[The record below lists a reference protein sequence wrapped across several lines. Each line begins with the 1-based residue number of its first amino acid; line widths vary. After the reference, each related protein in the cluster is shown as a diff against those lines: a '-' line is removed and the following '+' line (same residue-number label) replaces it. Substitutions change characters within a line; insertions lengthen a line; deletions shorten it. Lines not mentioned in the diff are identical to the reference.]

1 MTQDLSPASGHIGVQ
16 DNLPSARRNI
26 EPVFFSGAFDAHDVD
41 VAQLVPWKIRA
52 TKVHAQEL
60 SSAEGVRLLQRLWAR
75 DRHMGLL
82 DPAGVFLMEPY
93 FNFARVPAGEDLI
106 RQGEYG
112 SFMLVLLGGTIAV
125 DRVQPSG
132 ERVHIA
138 DTRPG
143 DILGEMS
150 LLDSGVRFSAC
161 RTATEC
167 QIGVLT
173 AESMDAM
180 IAAEP
185 ETAAALITLLARKL
199 SLRLRV
205 VSGRLSGETH

>member
-1 MTQDLSPASGHIGVQ
+1 MTQAFPHDSGHAGTQ
-16 DNLPSARRNI
+16 PPLPSDRRSI
-26 EPVFFSGAFDAHDVD
+26 EPVYFSGGFDAHDVD
-41 VAQLVPWKIRA
+41 VAQLVPWKVRA
-52 TKVHAQEL
+52 TSLMAQEL
-60 SSAEGVRLLQRLWAR
+60 SSSEGVRLLQRLWAR

-82 DPAGVFLMEPY
+82 DPAGVFLMER
-93 FNFARVPAGEDLI
+93 FFSFARVPADQELI

-125 DRVQPSG
+125 DRVQPTG

-138 DTRPG
+138 DTKPG

-161 RTATEC
+161 KTVTEC
-167 QIGVLT
+167 QVGVLT

-185 ETAAALITLLARKL
+185 ETAASLVTLLARKL

-205 VSGRLSGETH
+205 VSARLSGEAH